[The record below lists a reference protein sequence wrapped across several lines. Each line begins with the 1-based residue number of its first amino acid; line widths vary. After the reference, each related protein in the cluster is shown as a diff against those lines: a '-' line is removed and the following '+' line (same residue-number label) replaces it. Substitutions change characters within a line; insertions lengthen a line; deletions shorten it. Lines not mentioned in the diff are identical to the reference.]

1 MQKYE
6 SVAPTENQ
14 QESFTLQDIL
24 DYENTTHNHTVLSF

>member
-6 SVAPTENQ
+6 SVTPIENQ
-14 QESFTLQDIL
+14 QDSLTLQDVL